1 MPILKSQLGNKKLE
15 SIIEDERV
23 EYCTFENEE
32 YSNNLYDNEFEH
44 CEFDNIILQS
54 ITIEKVTFR
63 NVKFTQCNF
72 SNTVFNECTFIKCE
86 FYNCKITGC
95 NFIENILYNVTF
107 QDVNASYA
115 SLSMSSIDKC
125 LFKDTLLKNGYF
137 QETKTKS
144 IYFNNVD
151 LMQAQFLKTSL
162 NKIDLSSCK
171 IEGIAISIED
181 IKGAI
186 IEPFQAVDLMY
197 LIGVKVK

>member
-44 CEFDNIILQS
+44 CEFNNIILQS

-63 NVKFTQCNF
+63 NVKFIQCNF

-95 NFIENILYNVTF
+95 NFIENVLYNVTF

-125 LFKDTLLKNGYF
+125 LFKDTLLKNGYV
-137 QETKTKS
+137 QENKTKS

>member
-1 MPILKSQLGNKKLE
+1 
-15 SIIEDERV
+15 
-23 EYCTFENEE
+23 
-32 YSNNLYDNEFEH
+32 
-44 CEFDNIILQS
+44 
-54 ITIEKVTFR
+54 
-63 NVKFTQCNF
+63 
-72 SNTVFNECTFIKCE
+72 
-86 FYNCKITGC
+86 
-95 NFIENILYNVTF
+95 
-107 QDVNASYA
+107 
-115 SLSMSSIDKC
+115 MSSIDKC

-137 QETKTKS
+137 QENKTKS

>member
-1 MPILKSQLGNKKLE
+1 MLNLSEIIKENLNN
-15 SIIEDERV
+15 IIEDEKIK
-23 EYCTFENEE
+23 YCNFENEE
-32 YSNNLYDNEFEH
+32 YGKNLYENEFEH
-44 CEFDNIILQS
+44 CEFNNIILQS

-63 NVKFTQCNF
+63 NVKFNQCNF

-95 NFIENILYNVTF
+95 NFIENVLYNVTF

-125 LFKDTLLKNGYF
+125 LFKDTLLKNSYF

-151 LMQAQFLKTSL
+151 LTQAQFLKTIL

>member
-1 MPILKSQLGNKKLE
+1 MLNLSEIIKEKLNN
-15 SIIEDERV
+15 IIEDEKIK
-23 EYCTFENEE
+23 YCNFENEE
-32 YSNNLYDNEFEH
+32 YGKNLYENEFEH

-54 ITIEKVTFR
+54 ITIEKVIFR

-95 NFIENILYNVTF
+95 NFIENVLYNVTF

-125 LFKDTLLKNGYF
+125 LFKDTLLKNSYF

-151 LMQAQFLKTSL
+151 LTQAQFFKTSL
-162 NKIDLSSCK
+162 SKIDLSSCK
-171 IEGIAISIED
+171 IEGIAISTED